1 MKTANEMYQ
10 FCIANGYGQGFTTH
24 NSIKHFGIIEKNLG
38 ADEDVI
44 FSFIGLHNYVSM
56 TKHDNNFAYAV
67 TNKRIL
73 LGQKRVVGEVFQSIA
88 LNRINDITFQ
98 SGLAYGVIT
107 VDAQTERFNVAV
119 IKNQAQNINSKLH
132 DLLFELKNESNVQPA
147 PVVHTAP
154 AAASSADEI
163 RKFKTLLDDGII
175 TQEEFEKK
183 KSELL
188 SL

>member
-10 FCIANGYGQGFTTH
+10 FCLDNGYGQGFNAH
-24 NSIKHFGIIEKNLG
+24 NSVKHFGIIEKNLG
-38 ADEDVI
+38 ADEDVL
-44 FSFIGLHNYVSM
+44 FAFIGLHNYISM
-56 TKHDNNFAYAV
+56 SKHDNNFAYAV

-73 LGQKRVVGEVFQSIA
+73 LGQKKVIGEVFQSIA
-88 LNRINDITFQ
+88 LNKINDITLQ
-98 SGLAYGVIT
+98 TGLAYGVLT

-119 IKNQAQNINSKLH
+119 IKTHAQNINSKLH
-132 DLLFELKNESNVQPA
+132 DLLFALKNEAN
-147 PVVHTAP
+147 AP

-163 RKFKTLLDDGII
+163 RKFKALLDDGII
-175 TQEEFEKK
+175 TPEEFEKK